1 MVIYILLFYLN
12 NNINNIIYL
21 NIYIKY
27 LFLKNINI
35 INKLKYYIEII
46 LIYYIF
52 LEIIYN
58 DLKNIYI
65 YIFKKINII
74 KI

>member
-12 NNINNIIYL
+12 NDINNIIYL

-27 LFLKNINI
+27 LFKKNINF

-46 LIYYIF
+46 LMYYIF
-52 LEIIYN
+52 LEITYN

-65 YIFKKINII
+65 LFF
-74 KI
+74 

>member
-12 NNINNIIYL
+12 NDINNIIYL

-27 LFLKNINI
+27 LFLKNINF

-52 LEIIYN
+52 LEITYN

-65 YIFKKINII
+65 FFKKN
-74 KI
+74 KYN